1 MQRLSD
7 IGPLIER
14 YDGFLIDQ
22 WGVLHDGRTAYPG
35 ALDALKELRAC
46 GKKVVI
52 ISNSGRRSASNVAT
66 MEGLGFPRA
75 LWDDLVSA
83 GEDAWRN
90 LKMMPPGRRP
100 HVIDKDG
107 ERGLLVGL
115 NLMPAA
121 DVGNADFLLTL
132 GVDEPDL
139 AAYDRRLGEA
149 LRRDLLMVCAN
160 PDHWRFGPDGALLP
174 ASGALA
180 DRYEQMGGRV
190 RRHGKP
196 YGPIYETC
204 LASLGL
210 PKERVVAIG
219 DSVPHD
225 VVGAKGIGVATA
237 LITGGVHAEELSDGP
252 EPEAIERLAGPLPD
266 FVLPRFARERVA

>member
-1 MQRLSD
+1 MERLAG
-7 IGPLIER
+7 IAALAER
-14 YDGFLIDQ
+14 YDGFLLDQ
-22 WGVLHDGRTAYPG
+22 WGVLHDGRAAYPG
-35 ALDALKELRAC
+35 AIEALTELRDR
-46 GKKVVI
+46 GKKIVI
-52 ISNSGRRSASNVAT
+52 ISNSGRRSAANVAT
-66 MEGLGFPRA
+66 MEALGFPRA

-121 DVGNADFLLTL
+121 DVCNADFLLTL
-132 GVDEPDL
+132 GVDETDL
-139 AAYDRRLGEA
+139 AAYDRRLEEA
-149 LRRDLLMVCAN
+149 RRRDLLMVCAN
-160 PDHWRFGPDGALLP
+160 PDHWRFAADGSLLP
-174 ASGALA
+174 AAGALA

-196 YGPIYETC
+196 HAPIYETC
-204 LASLGL
+204 LASLAV
-210 PKERVVAIG
+210 PKPRIVAVG

-225 VVGAKGIGVATA
+225 IAGAKGVGLATA
-237 LITGGVHAEELSDGP
+237 LVTGGVHAEELGEAP
-252 EPEAIERLAGPLPD
+252 EPGAIEKLGGPLPD
-266 FVLPRFARERVA
+266 FVLPRFA

>member
-1 MQRLSD
+1 MRRLD
-7 IGPLIER
+7 GIAALAER
-14 YDGFLIDQ
+14 YDGFLLDQ
-22 WGVLHDGRTAYPG
+22 WGVLHDGRAAYPG
-35 ALDALKELRAC
+35 ALEALCRLRAL
-46 GKKVVI
+46 GKRVVV
-52 ISNSGRRSASNVAT
+52 ISNSGRRSAANVAT
-66 MEGLGFPRA
+66 MEQLGFGRE

-83 GEDAWRN
+83 GEDAWRT
-90 LKMMPPGRRP
+90 LKMQPPGRRP

-132 GVDEPDL
+132 GVDETDL
-139 AAYDRRLGEA
+139 AAYDRRLEEA
-149 LRRDLLMVCAN
+149 RRRDLLMVCAN
-160 PDHWRFGPDGALLP
+160 PDHWRYAADGGLLP

-180 DRYEQMGGRV
+180 DRYEAMGGRV
-190 RRHGKP
+190 VRHGKP
-196 YGPIYETC
+196 YPPIYETC

-225 VVGAKGIGVATA
+225 VAGAKGVGLAAALVA
-237 LITGGVHAEELSDGP
+237 GGVHAE
-252 EPEAIERLAGPLPD
+252 ALAGSTDAAVVEKLGGPPPD
-266 FVLPRFARERVA
+266 WVLPRFVW